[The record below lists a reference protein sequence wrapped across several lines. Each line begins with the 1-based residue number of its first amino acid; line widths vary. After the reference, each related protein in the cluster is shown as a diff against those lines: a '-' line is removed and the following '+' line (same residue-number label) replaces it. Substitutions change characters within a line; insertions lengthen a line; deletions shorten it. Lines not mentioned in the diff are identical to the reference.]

1 MLTNIC
7 RLHGSHAADRNLA
20 ITASSVDQADG
31 INDHL
36 ILVNLATHARH
47 CCCWACQLW
56 SVESCRPLLHGSQ
69 SMWSQNEQWDTQHEV
84 RWSLEWGRGGRMSL
98 HLVSLPPKL
107 IPCCNSSDSHATYGT
122 ISICLNWSSEWCCTC
137 AICLF
142 TAEA

>member
-56 SVESCRPLLHGSQ
+56 SV
-69 SMWSQNEQWDTQHEV
+69 
-84 RWSLEWGRGGRMSL
+84 
-98 HLVSLPPKL
+98 
-107 IPCCNSSDSHATYGT
+107 
-122 ISICLNWSSEWCCTC
+122 
-137 AICLF
+137 
-142 TAEA
+142 